1 MKFDKM
7 KVLTFAGIVV
17 ATVASTLFSTM
28 MQDREIEKNV
38 QKHFDELESK
48 KEEEA

>member
-1 MKFDKM
+1 MKFDKS

-17 ATVASTLFSTM
+17 ATVASTLFSTI

-38 QKHFDELESK
+38 KKHLDNLES

>member
-1 MKFDKM
+1 MKFDKT
-7 KVLTFAGIVV
+7 KVFTFAGIVI
-17 ATVASTLFSTM
+17 ATVCSTLFSTM

-38 QKHFDELESK
+38 QKHFDDLNTN